1 MFCSQGPTDF
11 GGRGALPRMRRRTA
25 LLRAF
30 ALALGAV
37 AVLSG
42 VALAAGVA
50 PTLSA
55 ARNAALKKT
64 IVVDARGR
72 AVYVLSPE
80 SIRHLLCTSKACFA
94 VWPPV
99 TVSSRSVKLTAGPG
113 VRGHIALLRRS
124 NGALQV
130 TLRGLPLYTYVGDTA
145 KGQAHGEGIVSFGG
159 TWHAVPAG

>member
-1 MFCSQGPTDF
+1 MFRSKGPTDI
-11 GGRGALPRMRRRTA
+11 GRRGASSRMRRHTT

-30 ALALGAV
+30 ALALGTV
-37 AVLSG
+37 AVLSS

-55 ARNAALKKT
+55 ARNATLGKT

-72 AVYVLSPE
+72 TVYVLSPE
-80 SIRHLLCTSKACFA
+80 TTRHLLCTSRACFA

-99 TVSSRSVKLTAGPG
+99 TVSSRAVKLAAGPG

-130 TLRGLPLYTYVGDTA
+130 TLRGLPLYTYLGDSA

-159 TWHAVPAG
+159 TWHTVPAG